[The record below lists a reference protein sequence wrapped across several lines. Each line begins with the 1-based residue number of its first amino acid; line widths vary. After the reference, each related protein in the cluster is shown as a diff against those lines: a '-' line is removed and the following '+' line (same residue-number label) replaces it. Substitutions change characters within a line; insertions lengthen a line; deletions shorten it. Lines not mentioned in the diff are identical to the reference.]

1 MGWIPKIEIT
11 AGLLAGRS
19 ISTGSLQGLW
29 DFPSASH
36 QFSGNIAFSQRSDF
50 ANDNWEGAFGCSIL
64 EDLVSHARAALDGG
78 GSLGEWYLLAE
89 IPVPNPEG
97 AQYYK
102 QSYVIEVNDT
112 SARYRENSRTYQD
125 FTYTC
130 KWFEG
135 MWAFRVSRY
144 QYDTPTS
151 GYTRT
156 DLSGSSNRGCG
167 NGCVMIEQN
176 HSDAVYYAFTGQWL
190 WDKIYLSYGNFT
202 NNSTNYFGV
211 SMFGWRD
218 KVPTYAEPHPT
229 INNRRSFG
237 LIGCNE
243 TYLNQIFGDFELPE
257 KDDPNDDPN
266 NPGNEEDGGDGDH
279 DRPVVPI
286 PVPDLPVVGAASAGF
301 ITMYKLAPADMWVF
315 GQEFFVRSIFDAIKL
330 LFANPMD
337 VLIGVMMLPFIP
349 EGSEMW
355 YPKVGETYL
364 TLHPLCKVSKQFYE
378 LDCGSIFINEYG
390 RNCFDYSPYTQITI
404 FLPYIGYRELPV
416 DEIMGKNVG
425 VVYHIDVLT
434 GDCIAFVTTQVMGQG
449 MGLPHTVVIA
459 QFNGNCGIQV
469 PAGSVSFDNLVS
481 GAINFACSGMG
492 VLASTALGGY
502 DGGNVGQ
509 QISQLTSST
518 AGMITGMKPT
528 VKRDGV
534 IGSSSGWMSVLTPYI
549 IRHIPN
555 QSLPTGYCNYMGY
568 PSNISGTLG
577 SGFSGFAI
585 VEDIQLNNIPAMETE
600 REEIKE
606 LLREGVLL

>member
-1 MGWIPKIEIT
+1 MGWIPKTVVT
-11 AGLLAGRS
+11 AGLLAGMKLS
-19 ISTGSLQGLW
+19 AGSLQGLW
-29 DFPSASH
+29 DAPSLGKSV
-36 QFSGNIAFSQRSDF
+36 SGNF
-50 ANDNWEGAFGCSIL
+50 ALGSKANNDGFMWSGAFGLLITD
-64 EDLVSHARAALDGG
+64 DLLDYAYQKVIASDTGH
-78 GSLGEWYLLAE
+78 WALLAE
-89 IPVPNPEG
+89 IEIPNPEG

-102 QSYVIEVNDT
+102 QSYAVEILIDGSSGITENTRTVGT
-112 SARYRENSRTYQD
+112 STYH
-125 FTYTC
+125 C
-130 KWFEG
+130 KWLNANMSFKIQ
-135 MWAFRVSRY
+135 RY
-144 QYDTPTS
+144 QYDHDP
-151 GYTRT
+151 YTYT
-156 DLSGSSNRGCG
+156 ATNISNNSSRNIQACKILEGDS
-167 NGCVMIEQN
+167 
-176 HSDAVYYAFTGQWL
+176 SDIYYAFGGGWVYDRIL
-190 WDKIYLSYGNFT
+190 LPYGYFT
-202 NNSTNYFGV
+202 NNNIEYFGCALYCEKNCP
-211 SMFGWRD
+211 STQR
-218 KVPTYAEPHPT
+218 VPTPPVPATAMY
-229 INNRRSFG
+229 G
-237 LIGCNE
+237 MIGQSL
-243 TYLNQIFGDFELPE
+243 TYLDQIFGDFELPE
-257 KDDPNDDPN
+257 EDDPNDDPN

-286 PVPDLPVVGAASAGF
+286 PVPDLPVVGAANAGF

-330 LFANPMD
+330 LFANPID

-349 EGSEMW
+349 EGNEMW
-355 YPKVGETYL
+355 YPKVGDTYL

-416 DEIMGKNVG
+416 DEVMGKNVG

-434 GDCIAFVTTQVMGQG
+434 GDCIAFVTTQVKGNG
-449 MGLPHTVVIA
+449 MSLPVTVVIA

-555 QSLPTGYCNYMGY
+555 QSLPTGYGTYMGY

-577 SGFSGFAI
+577 GGFSGFAI